1 MNYAQQ
7 IAALQRELERL
18 RTMRR
23 LALSIRR
30 RRALDAEINR
40 LEARILGLRQ
50 AAAAN
55 VRKPP
60 PPPMR
65 AARPWPVMPAWPS
78 PMAPAQASI
87 EPSVADQEAAA
98 QAALTAADQAQV
110 QAVEDAAVAEPSF
123 ASKYGP
129 WILLALVGGYAY
141 SRRKKKSAGAA

>member
-30 RRALDAEINR
+30 KRALDAEINR

-65 AARPWPVMPAWPS
+65 ASRPWPVMPAWPS

-123 ASKYGP
+123 AAKWGP
-129 WILLALVGGYAY
+129 WVLLALVGGYAY